1 MFRGYVIS
9 AIFFTGVFYSH
20 LFANG
25 QRKFDLQVNWKN
37 MPDVNFGGKK
47 APKLR
52 VNSIASSTESSDVP
66 REELVT
72 TCEDVLTCGAV
83 SMKVERDAF
92 SMEES
97 QDEKKELEKNWKL
110 AYDFVSGLGVTSPSV
125 IQTTTVSFPIDK
137 QWLNEYLWLGDIRI
151 GGISESTDTIYPLKS
166 QDEVIQSEIERV
178 KIQKFTSPTE
188 SLGGEGGGFIE
199 MREVEGYDPV
209 DTRYIPQ
216 RCGSVILVP
225 KVEKH

>member
-1 MFRGYVIS
+1 VFCGYVIT
-9 AIFFTGVFYSH
+9 AIFFIGAFHSH

-25 QRKFDLQVNWKN
+25 QRKFDLQVNWEN

-52 VNSIASSTESSDVP
+52 VISIASSTESFDVP
-66 REELVT
+66 REEIVT
-72 TCEDVLTCGAV
+72 TCEDVLTCGDV
-83 SMKVERDAF
+83 SFEIERDAF
-92 SMEES
+92 LMEEP
-97 QDEKKELEKNWKL
+97 QNETKELEKNWKL
-110 AYDFVSGLGVTSPSV
+110 AYDFVSGLEATVQSV

-137 QWLNEYLWLGDIRI
+137 QWLNEYQWLRDIRI
-151 GGISESTDTIYPLKS
+151 GGISESKNTIDSLKS

-178 KIQKFTSPTE
+178 KIQKFTTPTE
-188 SLGGEGGGFIE
+188 SLGGEVGGFIE
-199 MREVEGYDPV
+199 MREVEGYVPV

-216 RCGSVILVP
+216 RGGSVILVP